1 MRTLKSDELKVVSGA
16 RGRDA
21 GGLRFWGEWR
31 FGEPSGSNYW
41 DGMEMW
47 GPEGAFTDIN
57 GGAPPDTDDPDNYRS
72 LDVKGPADFDNG
84 MITMK
89 IVERSE
95 ELWGMWI
102 FRDTQGL
109 PHKEGFSFV
118 YFDPTTKQI
127 KSTEINYAGD
137 DQRIPV
143 SMFFDVFNSLPK
155 GAIILAQIH
164 SHPTGAKGLSVSD
177 YNNYKDMLNG
187 GDYSGREMPNGVTFD
202 PNMLYYIQA
211 SVDRNPGVWDKRV
224 ISDSNYKGGQ
234 VSRPW

>member
-1 MRTLKSDELKVVSGA
+1 MRTLKSDELKAVSGA
-16 RGRDA
+16 RYRDG
-21 GGLRFWGEWR
+21 GGLRFFGEWR

-57 GGAPPDTDDPDNYRS
+57 GGEPLDTDDPNNYRS

-89 IVERSE
+89 IVERSD
-95 ELWGMWI
+95 ELQSMWM
-102 FRDTQGL
+102 FRDMHGL

-127 KSTEINYAGD
+127 KSTEVKYAGD
-137 DQRIPV
+137 DETIPV
-143 SMFFDVFNSLPK
+143 SMYFDVFNSLPK
-155 GAIILAQIH
+155 GAKILAQIH
-164 SHPTGAKGLSVSD
+164 SHPTGVKGLSTID

-187 GDYSGREMPNGVTFD
+187 GDYHSREMPNGVTFD

-211 SVDRNPGVWDKRV
+211 KVDGNPKVWDKRV
-224 ISDSNYKGGQ
+224 ISDPSHKGGQ
-234 VSRPW
+234 VSRPR